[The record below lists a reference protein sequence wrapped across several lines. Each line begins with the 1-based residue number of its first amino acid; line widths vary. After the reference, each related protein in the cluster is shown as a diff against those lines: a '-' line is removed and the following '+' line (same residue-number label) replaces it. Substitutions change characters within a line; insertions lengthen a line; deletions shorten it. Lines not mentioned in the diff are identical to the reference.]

1 MILHPFIKE
10 SNNLEELLQDYK
22 ELFDDQLGKYKF
34 EKVNLK
40 IIKEVKPIFVKP
52 RPISLTFR
60 WSKWAIRW
68 IRKKKSN
75 RINWHVTLGTLN
87 ANC

>member
-22 ELFDDQLGKYKF
+22 ELLDDQLGKYKF

-60 WSKWAIRW
+60 
-68 IRKKKSN
+68 
-75 RINWHVTLGTLN
+75 
-87 ANC
+87 